1 MIRVLIAD
9 DHAIMRQ
16 GLAALLEQEP
26 DLTVVAKASNGQE
39 ALTMFRQ
46 YLPDVTLMDVRMP
59 QMDGVEAITALCTEF
74 EAARIVVFTAYDGDE
89 DIYRGLRAGAKGYLL
104 KDTEPDELFLAIRT
118 VVSGKKY
125 ISSAVGAKLADRMD
139 NPQLSD
145 RELEVI
151 RSIVTGKSNHEI
163 STSLHI
169 SESTVKFHINNILAK
184 LGVTDRTQAA
194 IIAIK
199 RGIVSL
205 EFCTTPNSK

>member
-1 MIRVLIAD
+1 MQQSNMIRVLIAD

-46 YLPDVTLMDVRMP
+46 YQPDVTLMDVRMP

-89 DIYRGLRAGAKGYLL
+89 DIYRGLRAGAKSYLL
-104 KDTEPDELFLAIRT
+104 KNTEPDELFLAIRT

-125 ISSAVGAKLADRMD
+125 IPSAVGAKLADRLSG
-139 NPQLSD
+139 PELSD

-151 RSIVTGKSNHEI
+151 RLIVAGKSNSEI
-163 STSLHI
+163 SKVLHI
-169 SESTVKFHINNILAK
+169 SESTVKFHINNILSK
-184 LGVTDRTQAA
+184 MGVSDRTQAA
-194 IIAIK
+194 IAALK

-205 EFCTTPNSK
+205 

>member
-1 MIRVLIAD
+1 MQQSNMIRVLIAD

-139 NPQLSD
+139 NAQLSD

-163 STSLHI
+163 SESLHI
-169 SESTVKFHINNILAK
+169 SESTVKFHINNIFGK
-184 LGVTDRTQAA
+184 LGVSDRTQAA
-194 IIAIK
+194 MEALK

-205 EFCTTPNSK
+205 